1 MSPRAAPALLV
12 GLLVLAACA
21 GHRAKTEPPGPKVRR
36 VEIEGAHVLDDDEVE
51 DHLNLQRS
59 RLGTPSYYLPGLEA
73 VDRERITSLYESH
86 GMYEAQVKRFEVE
99 VERADRPVRRQRAKV
114 HILIEEGPA
123 VAVRHVE
130 VSWVG
135 APVSAELRGLVRA
148 AAKLTAGDRFGVAEL
163 EDARQRMVDALRTRG
178 YAYADITE
186 RAWVEPEAR
195 LADVHFE
202 ISPDVPRTIEH
213 IELIGLQRVPEDLVR
228 RELKSIEGR
237 RFHPARM
244 REIESAIYGLEVF
257 SVVAVD
263 KAARREGTTMDIVVR
278 VRETKMQRIKL
289 GAGLG
294 IDPVRW
300 EQRATAL
307 YTHQNLGG
315 RLWGL
320 SVRAKAGYAELPA
333 IYQPDEH
340 GPIGALNVEL
350 RKKGLLERQL
360 VWTEAPGFELG
371 IWQGYQFYSVSN
383 RLGVSR
389 FFTRWFELGLSYNNR
404 FVDLF
409 GISPDLDRNRTVLGL
424 DFRDPYVLSF
434 LELVPTLHLTDQI
447 LRPSNGVR
455 LSLPYA
461 FSHQYLGSQFDYHRI
476 EPDLR
481 GYYRPHPRVQ
491 LAARARV
498 GMLFP
503 VGLRPGVPFDQK
515 FYLGGSGDVRGWP
528 LRHLSPR
535 LSECADSD
543 TTCTATPIGGRSMI
557 QGSFE
562 LRVRTVADLWTVAFV
577 DTGDVRAGV
586 AQFELG
592 GLMTSSG
599 GGLRYDSPIG
609 MFRLDVGV
617 RLNDDPRFP
626 EPRRWALHFGIGEAF

>member
-1 MSPRAAPALLV
+1 M
-12 GLLVLAACA
+12 GLLVIGACS
-21 GHRAKTEPPGPKVRR
+21 GRRAKSEPPGPKVRR
-36 VEIEGAHVLDDDEVE
+36 VTIEGTHVLDDDEVE
-51 DHLNLQRS
+51 EHLNLQRS
-59 RLGTPSYYLPGLEA
+59 KLGTPSYYLEGLED
-73 VDRERITSLYESH
+73 VDRERILRLYESH
-86 GMYEAQVKRFEVE
+86 GMYEAKVERFEVAIQ
-99 VERADRPVRRQRAKV
+99 RADRPLRRQRATV
-114 HILIEEGPA
+114 SILIEEGPA
-123 VAVRHVE
+123 VAVRRVE
-130 VSWVG
+130 MAWVG
-135 APVSAELRGLVRA
+135 AESSAEIRA
-148 AAKLTAGDRFGVAEL
+148 TVEGAAKLAVGDRFGVAEL
-163 EDARQRMVDALRTRG
+163 EEARQRMLDALRRRG
-178 YAYADITE
+178 YAYAEITE
-186 RAWVEPEAR
+186 QAWVEPKAR
-195 LADVHFE
+195 LADVRFE

-213 IELIGLQRVPEDLVR
+213 IEIIGLQRVPEDLVR
-228 RELKSIEGR
+228 RELTAIEGR

-244 REIESAIYGLEVF
+244 RELESKVYGMEVF

-263 KAARREGTTMDIVVR
+263 EAPWREGNTMDVVVR

-307 YTHQNLGG
+307 YTHHNLGG

-333 IYQPDEH
+333 VYQPDEH
-340 GPIGALNVEL
+340 GPIGALDVEV

-389 FFTRWFELGLSYNNR
+389 FFTRWLELGLAYNNR

-409 GISPDLDRNRTVLGL
+409 DISPELDRNRTVLGL

-434 LELVPTLHLTDQI
+434 LELTPTLHLTDQI

-461 FSHQYLGSQFDYHRI
+461 FSHRYLGSQFDYHRI

-481 GYYRPHPRVQ
+481 GYYRPHERVQ

-498 GMLFP
+498 GLLFP
-503 VGLRPGVPFDQK
+503 VGQRPGVPFDQK
-515 FYLGGSGDVRGWP
+515 FYLGGTGDVRGWP

-535 LSECADSD
+535 LSQCAADDS
-543 TTCTATPIGGRSMI
+543 TCTATPIGGRSMI

-577 DTGDVRAGV
+577 DTGDVREGV
-586 AQFELG
+586 AEFDLG
-592 GLMTSSG
+592 GLMISSG